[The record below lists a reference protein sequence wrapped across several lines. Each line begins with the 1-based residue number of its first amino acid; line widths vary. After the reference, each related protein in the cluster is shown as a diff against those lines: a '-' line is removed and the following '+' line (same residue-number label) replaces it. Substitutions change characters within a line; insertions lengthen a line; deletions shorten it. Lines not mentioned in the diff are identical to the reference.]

1 MSTLDAARRHIRR
14 PGGSDEPLFRFG
26 RVALLMA
33 LLLGAVLGVAEMHLL
48 ATRSAD
54 DFGSFLVAES

>member
-14 PGGSDEPLFRFG
+14 RGPGGEPLLRLG
-26 RVALLMA
+26 LIALLVT

-48 ATRSAD
+48 ATGSAD
-54 DFGSFLVAES
+54 DFGSFLFAES